1 MYVYLYYSAHTFM
14 LQVMGE
20 KTVLLF
26 PQSAD
31 LHSYPNIH
39 RSYSHS
45 QIRLEAGF
53 EDPESYP
60 GLARLSPFEVFSSAL
75 SLYIFVV

>member
-1 MYVYLYYSAHTFM
+1 M

-26 PQSAD
+26 PHSAD
-31 LHSYPNIH
+31 LHPFPNIH

-53 EDPESYP
+53 EDPESFP
-60 GLARLSPFEVFSSAL
+60 GLAKLSPFEVSVYQ
-75 SLYIFVV
+75 LYKFKHS